1 MTSRRSFLL
10 SCSSVPILSVAGN
23 LVMAKSFEKNDFSV
37 NGPIQVGADSSQAEM
52 GIYGWHEP
60 HIDDAAQ
67 THLICLTASWKADW
81 L

>member
-10 SCSSVPILSVAGN
+10 SCSSVPLLSLAGN
-23 LVMAKSFEKNDFSV
+23 LVVAKPFEKNKLSV
-37 NGPIQVGADSSQAEM
+37 NGPTHLEADFSQPDM

-60 HIDDAAQ
+60 HVDAEQ
-67 THLICLTASWKADW
+67 TNLIRLTSAWKADW

>member
-10 SCSSVPILSVAGN
+10 SCSSVPLLSLAGHFAVAKP
-23 LVMAKSFEKNDFSV
+23 LEKNQFSDMTPSQPDGDF
-37 NGPIQVGADSSQAEM
+37 SQAEM
-52 GIYGWHEP
+52 GIYGWHSP
-60 HIDDAAQ
+60 KIDTAQ